1 MTKFTGKNMAA
12 TFGATGFVCITSID
26 LNQTADVYT
35 QSCAGS
41 TYKAR
46 VVGGTDASF
55 TINFLADTT
64 GTEYSALEPG
74 TTGTFTASL
83 NTTNWAQYS
92 GAGIVESMSVSSPVE
107 GFVTGTVVVGIDGAL
122 TIT

>member
-12 TFGATGFVCITSID
+12 TFGSTSFPCITSIEV
-26 LNQTADVYT
+26 NQTADIYT
-35 QSCAGS
+35 ASCHSS
-41 TYKAR
+41 TYKSR
-46 VVGGTDASF
+46 VVGSTDASF
-55 TINFLADTT
+55 TINFLADTD
-64 GTEYSALEPG
+64 GSEYSAIVPG

-92 GAGIVESMSVSSPVE
+92 GAGVVESLNISSPVE
-107 GFVTGTVVVGIDGAL
+107 GFVAGSVVIGIDGAL

>member
-12 TFGATGFVCITSID
+12 TFGATGFVCLTSVE

-41 TYKAR
+41 TYKSR
-46 VVGGTDASF
+46 VVGSTDATF
-55 TINFLADTT
+55 TISYLADTT
-64 GTEYSALEPG
+64 GSEDTALVPG
-74 TTGTFTASL
+74 STGTFTASL
-83 NTTNWAQYS
+83 NATAWGQCS
-92 GAGIVESMSVSSPVE
+92 GAGIIESHSISAPVE